1 MIILVHELGHFLAAF
16 FLKWDVKRID
26 IYPYGGC
33 SKFDVDLN
41 IPLWQEFIVL
51 IIGPI
56 VQIGFVFF
64 LQYFLDYSNMILFER
79 YSIWIL
85 CFNLLPIFPLD
96 GGKFIQLILCRFIS
110 YYRSCQITLYLSYFF
125 MISSLICVCL
135 LHYNFVL
142 VLIFVVL
149 LVTLL
154 KEIRKS
160 NYYYQRFLLERY
172 LNDYFFK
179 REKRIRNIKEMK
191 RDTNH
196 IISNVLEKEYLKRYF
211 EVI

>member
-1 MIILVHELGHFLAAF
+1 MVHELGHFLAAF

-51 IIGPI
+51 IMGPI
-56 VQIGFVFF
+56 MQIMFVFF

-79 YSIWIL
+79 YSKWIL
-85 CFNLLPIFPLD
+85 IFNLLPIFPLD
-96 GGKFIQLILCRFIS
+96 GGKFIQLVLCRFIS
-110 YYRSCQITLYLSYFF
+110 YYRSCQIILYLSYFF
-125 MISSLICVCL
+125 MISCLICVCL
-135 LHYNFVL
+135 LYYNFVL

-149 LVTLL
+149 FITLL

-172 LNDYFFK
+172 LNNYFFHRK
-179 REKRIRNIKEMK
+179 KKINDIRKMK
-191 RDTNH
+191 RDTIH
-196 IISNVLEKEYLKRYF
+196 IISNISEKDYLKRYF
-211 EVI
+211 EVV